1 MKKANLSKVLALL
14 LVCILSLG
22 VLTAC
27 NAEEPT
33 CEHAW
38 VDATCESPKTCA
50 TCNETEGEAL
60 GHKGGLATCTEK
72 AICATCNQ
80 PYGELKAH
88 VAKADDNDC
97 TTAVTCENCSYI
109 FVPAAPSHTGGNATC
124 TAKAECTRC
133 GTAYGE
139 LAEHTPGDAAT
150 CTTAQ
155 TCTVCNTELVAA
167 GHSWNDATCAAPKT
181 CSVCTATDGEAL
193 GHSWNDATCTAP
205 KTCSVCTA
213 TEGEALGP
221 SWNDA
226 TCAAPKTCSVCS
238 ATEGEAL
245 EHDWNDATCE
255 APKTCSVCTATEG
268 EALPHTP
275 GAEATCSAPQI
286 CTVCN
291 TVLATAD
298 HNYVNG
304 ACSVCGVALP
314 KMETTTYVPNWVD
327 KNYVALT
334 ADEGA
339 NGVEYALAND
349 TTVKL
354 YGANSRML
362 MASVNMAGAGYAVFE
377 FPGMVNEITVA
388 FTGKSNF
395 LVYGLNSEGEWEQIG
410 NKIWYSIITEKTM
423 VGDIECLVFSI
434 KAESSYQSIKIENVA
449 SSQGKI
455 YSITVNPA

>member
-1 MKKANLSKVLALL
+1 MKNLMKVALL
-14 LVCILSLG
+14 VMALCLIFTGCQYLPADLPNIDLPFDVPFLHQH
-22 VLTAC
+22 
-27 NAEEPT
+27 E
-33 CEHAW
+33 W
-38 VDATCESPKTCA
+38 QDATCESPKTCA

-167 GHSWNDATCAAPKT
+167 GH
-181 CSVCTATDGEAL
+181 
-193 GHSWNDATCTAP
+193 
-205 KTCSVCTA
+205 
-213 TEGEALGP
+213 